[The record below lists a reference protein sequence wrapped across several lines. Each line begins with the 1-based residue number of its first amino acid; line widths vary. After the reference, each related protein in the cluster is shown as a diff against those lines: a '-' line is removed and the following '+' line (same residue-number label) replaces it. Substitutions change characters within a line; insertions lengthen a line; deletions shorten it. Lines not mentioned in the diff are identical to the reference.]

1 MVCVLLFMTTNWFPY
16 EKIHHVAFLD
26 SLFSMIQF
34 PWRFEGPA
42 IGILA
47 ITGSVWLTEYQS
59 IERYSNAIVVALIAM
74 VLIDVSH
81 WNLQWNQSITS
92 AGTDEDRICADI
104 IHCTEEYMVKGDG
117 TFYGGYIVSDDQVT
131 VQAYEKDGLRIDMM
145 YKVTPGEH
153 WIDLPLMHYIGYSV
167 TNENGEEYTVMT
179 GNAGNIRVL
188 LDNSEWQELH
198 IKYKEP
204 VLFRIAVLISSG
216 MLLLAVVTAFR
227 SRGSGLLWGVR
238 HG

>member
-1 MVCVLLFMTTNWFPY
+1 
-16 EKIHHVAFLD
+16 
-26 SLFSMIQF
+26 
-34 PWRFEGPA
+34 
-42 IGILA
+42 
-47 ITGSVWLTEYQS
+47 
-59 IERYSNAIVVALIAM
+59 
-74 VLIDVSH
+74 
-81 WNLQWNQSITS
+81 
-92 AGTDEDRICADI
+92 
-104 IHCTEEYMVKGDG
+104 MVKGDG